1 MKKIILAILLL
12 PTLASAAQ
20 KFPPEVSA
28 ALQFNKW
35 YISQIIIGKEPLKNY
50 EALRPYVTRETISKL
65 KAMDKLDSDEYD
77 VPDVDMFIKAQG
89 YEDDWASSVR
99 GRWITMPPV
108 CRFISHSAKSG
119 ITP

>member
-1 MKKIILAILLL
+1 MQFTGMTDMKKIILAILLL

-50 EALRPYVTRETISKL
+50 EALRPYVTRETISEL
-65 KAMDKLDSDEYD
+65 KAMDKLDPDEYD
-77 VPDVDMFIKAQG
+77 VPDVDMFIK
-89 YEDDWASSVR
+89 
-99 GRWITMPPV
+99 I
-108 CRFISHSAKSG
+108 
-119 ITP
+119 